1 MARMATINPKRRGQG
16 RFVLFS
22 IAPAIV
28 LYIVFMVVPTLDVF
42 RLSLYNWTGV
52 GGVPRFAGLVNFEF
66 LTQDLQ
72 FVRAFQNTVLLLV
85 LVTIVTMAG
94 ALMAAGMMMQVKPK
108 LQSFYRFVLYLPSI
122 LSIVVVAAIFAAIY
136 DQSNGLINGTLAI
149 FGGQGPVWLGDSKLV
164 IFSIGLAMIW
174 QSLGYYLVLYMA
186 GMSQV
191 PAELYEASAL
201 DGATPFRQFFDIT
214 LPLIWESIRT
224 SLTFFVLS
232 SVNLAFVLV
241 RALTNGGPNGASE
254 TLLGYMYKQAYGNSA
269 YGYGMAIGT
278 VIFVFSFAVA
288 FLISRSTKREVL
300 QF

>member
-1 MARMATINPKRRGQG
+1 MAQPTSMSAKRRGQG
-16 RFVLFS
+16 RFVLLS
-22 IAPAIV
+22 IAPAII
-28 LYIVFMVVPTLDVF
+28 LYIVFMVVPTLNVF

-52 GGVPRFAGLVNFEF
+52 GGVPRFAGFDNFEF
-66 LTQDLQ
+66 LVQDPQ

-94 ALMAAGMMMQVKPK
+94 ALGAAGMMMQVKPK
-108 LQSFYRFVLYLPSI
+108 LQSFYRFVLYLPSV
-122 LSIVVVAAIFAAIY
+122 LSIVVVAAIFAAVY
-136 DQSNGLINGTLAI
+136 DQSNGLINGTLSA
-149 FGGQGPVWLGDSKLV
+149 FGGQGPVWLGDSDLV
-164 IFSIGLAMIW
+164 VISIGLAMVW

-278 VIFVFSFAVA
+278 VIFIFSFAVA